1 MPRNLDRRVEVLA
14 PVEDA
19 RLRARVHRILDALLA
34 DTRFSWELGPDGSW
48 HRVMPPAGEQPASAQ
63 EVLMKDAQARTKKRR

>member
-19 RLRARVHRILDALLA
+19 RLRARIDGVLDALAA
-34 DTRFSWELGPDGSW
+34 DTRYAWELGPDGAWS
-48 HRVMPPAGEQPASAQ
+48 RREPAPGEAAQSAQ
-63 EVLMKDAQARTKKRR
+63 ELLMAQAVKRAKKRR